1 MRWAGGPV
9 LKGETHAPRADAV
22 LSSASP
28 RTVLKR
34 VNSSRADSEDSSLTE
49 PLAAGC
55 LFRGDLWRRDDT
67 SQCRLSSAARARRRR
82 VARCGRWNLAAIEFQ
97 DKQAN
102 GRR

>member
-1 MRWAGGPV
+1 MRWAGGPIFKDDPEV
-9 LKGETHAPRADAV
+9 RGADAV
-22 LSSASP
+22 PRSAS
-28 RTVLKR
+28 
-34 VNSSRADSEDSSLTE
+34 

-55 LFRGDLWRRDDT
+55 LFPGDLRRRDDT
-67 SQCRLSSAARARRRR
+67 SQWRLSSAGRAHRRR